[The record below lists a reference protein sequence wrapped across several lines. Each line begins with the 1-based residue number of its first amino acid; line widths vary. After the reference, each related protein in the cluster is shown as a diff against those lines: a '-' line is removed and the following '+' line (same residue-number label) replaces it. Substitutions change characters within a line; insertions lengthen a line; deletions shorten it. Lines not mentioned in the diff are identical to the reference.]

1 MYHVKT
7 YNTKIK
13 CGLNVCNGLIR
24 VKNIKYM
31 YTLLLQINKNIVC
44 VSVWPLLL
52 LYVFVIF
59 KRKGLSSQ
67 NLMSF

>member
-7 YNTKIK
+7 YDTKTK
-13 CGLNVCNGLIR
+13 CGLKVCNGLIR

-44 VSVWPLLL
+44 KCIAFTLTIC
-52 LYVFVIF
+52 FCNF
-59 KRKGLSSQ
+59 Q
-67 NLMSF
+67 T